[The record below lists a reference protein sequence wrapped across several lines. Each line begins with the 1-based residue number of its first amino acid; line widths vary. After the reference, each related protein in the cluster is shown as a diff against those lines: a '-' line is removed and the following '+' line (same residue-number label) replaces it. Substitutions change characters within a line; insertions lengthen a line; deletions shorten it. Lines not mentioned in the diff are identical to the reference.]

1 MLFKIVI
8 KLKIPFQNDK
18 TITEEKKMTSIM
30 NEKGTSPG
38 PHRPREENKGYYE
51 NKPYTKEFENLAEK
65 NKSVFKSTA

>member
-1 MLFKIVI
+1 
-8 KLKIPFQNDK
+8 
-18 TITEEKKMTSIM
+18 MTSIM

-65 NKSVFKSTA
+65 NKSAFKSTA